1 MIDDR
6 KKQTIPQLPTSNVQR
21 LVGIGG
27 LTRSGKDTLA
37 ELFMQDGWFGVSLG
51 DIVREESRKR
61 HQNDSDPASVANMT
75 ETSNW
80 LRSTNGSDFALKI
93 ALEKF
98 EKVKDHHK
106 GLVMF
111 SIRAPIEVS
120 YILGHG
126 GELIWV
132 EASDVV
138 RHNRKLANLRAGE
151 KPISLEEF
159 NAHENLQYN
168 PQPGIPEEVQ
178 MNTSYVKAHATITIE
193 NNGNDKQEFLD
204 RAQQLV
210 KSLN

>member
-1 MIDDR
+1 MNNQVSI
-6 KKQTIPQLPTSNVQR
+6 
-21 LVGIGG
+21 VGIGG

-61 HQNDSDPASVANMT
+61 HQDDANPASVANMT

-80 LRSTNGSDFALKI
+80 LRSTSGPDFALKI
-93 ALEKF
+93 ALEQF
-98 EKVKDHHK
+98 EKVKDQYK
-106 GLVMF
+106 GLVLF
-111 SIRAPIEVS
+111 SIRAPIEVN
-120 YILGHG
+120 YILKNG
-126 GELIWV
+126 GQLIWV

-138 RHNRKLANLRAGE
+138 RHSRMIDNLREGE

-178 MNTSYVKAHATITIE
+178 MNTSYVQAHATKVLE
-193 NNGNDKQEFLD
+193 NNGNDKDKFIA
-204 RAQQLV
+204 RAKQFVTGLH
-210 KSLN
+210 